1 MVLNVAAALLD
12 QDPANADRLAGERLS
27 SDLQCAA
34 AYPPGTKAGTLTMR
48 AVPGHSEYVLYPYN
62 QDFPTSARRCRD
74 MGNTCG
80 IGVDV
85 EINDAN
91 PNPRFWKLLK
101 EQEGGLPGQKDSWRG
116 GSQWTPPLNR
126 TGDRVGIYV
135 GNEDLL
141 WLYIKAA
148 ESEASQ
154 ARVER
159 MRRYSRK
166 MRQMM
171 GDQDLGA
178 NVGEEGANGRSIA
191 VRRPWVR
198 EDEDAWPDAAQW
210 IKEQFDRLHRIVAAP
225 NDPGSL

>member
-1 MVLNVAAALLD
+1 MDL
-12 QDPANADRLAGERLS
+12 DPANADKLVGERLS
-27 SDLQCAA
+27 SDLQRAIK
-34 AYPPGTKAGTLTMR
+34 YPPGTKARTLTMR
-48 AVPGHSEYVLYPYN
+48 AVPRHREYVLYPYN
-62 QDFPTSARRCRD
+62 QDFPTSARRCWN
-74 MGNTCG
+74 MGKTCG
-80 IGVDV
+80 VRV
-85 EINDAN
+85 EVAVNDAS

-101 EQEGGLPGQKDSWRG
+101 EQEGGLLGQKDSWRG
-116 GSQWTPPLNR
+116 GSQWTAPLNR

-154 ARVER
+154 ARAER

-166 MRQMM
+166 MQQMM
-171 GDQDLGA
+171 GDQDLGD
-178 NVGEEGANGRSIA
+178 NVDENSAKGWSIL

-210 IKEQFDRLHRIVAAP
+210 IREQFERLRRIVADS
-225 NDPGSL
+225 NGSGLSN